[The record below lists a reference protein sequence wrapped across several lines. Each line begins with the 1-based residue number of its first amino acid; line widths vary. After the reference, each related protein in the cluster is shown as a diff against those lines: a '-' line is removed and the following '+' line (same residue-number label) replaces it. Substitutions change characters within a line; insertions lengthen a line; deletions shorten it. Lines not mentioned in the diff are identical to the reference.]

1 MNLASLVCR
10 SKVLDFLRFIGRD
23 VFGRS
28 VFFFPV
34 PVLGREYF
42 ELARVRDVWIVNLE
56 AENSIRLS
64 IGY

>member
-1 MNLASLVCR
+1 MNFASLVCR
-10 SKVLDFLRFIGRD
+10 SKVLDFLRVIGRA

-28 VFFFPV
+28 IFFFYIPI
-34 PVLGREYF
+34 LGCEYF
-42 ELARVRDVWIVNLE
+42 ELAKVRELAIVNLE